1 MPRLLANIF
10 LQYQESNYHF
20 ISYSLMWCFERTF
33 WPIFQVNIVSDLGNC
48 RKYMSDEFESIFTE
62 KRDLM
67 SDAYNQEFT
76 LEEEIVTTDD
86 MVRQLRIDM

>member
-1 MPRLLANIF
+1 
-10 LQYQESNYHF
+10 
-20 ISYSLMWCFERTF
+20 
-33 WPIFQVNIVSDLGNC
+33 
-48 RKYMSDEFESIFTE
+48 MSDEFESIFTE

-86 MVRQLRIDM
+86 MVRQLRIDV